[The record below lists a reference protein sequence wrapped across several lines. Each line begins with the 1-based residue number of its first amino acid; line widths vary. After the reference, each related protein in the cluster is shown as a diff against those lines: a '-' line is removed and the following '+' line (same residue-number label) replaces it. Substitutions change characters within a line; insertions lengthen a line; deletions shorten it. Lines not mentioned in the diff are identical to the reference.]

1 MGAASDS
8 TTTRRSRFEAL
19 CVGDAMHGPPCTCGP
34 EASLASV
41 AYTLA
46 TRHIHAVVVAGLGE
60 DAGDR
65 PWGIVSALDVAAAAG
80 HPGHRRTAAETASTE
95 VLTIDA
101 GEALTGAA
109 QLMAEHHLTHL
120 VVVEPGGELP
130 VGILSTLDIARAYA
144 DPGHP
149 AD

>member
-1 MGAASDS
+1 MSATSDS
-8 TTTRRSRFEAL
+8 TLARRSRFEAL
-19 CVGDAMHGPPCTCGP
+19 RVSDAMHGPPCTCGP

-65 PWGIVSALDVAAAAG
+65 PWGIVSALDVAAAAAY
-80 HPGHRRTAAETASTE
+80 PGKRRTAADTAATE
-95 VLTIDA
+95 VLTIDG
-101 GEALTGAA
+101 GEALTRAA
-109 QLMAEHHLTHL
+109 ELMAEHQLTHL
-120 VVVEPGGELP
+120 VVVEPGAELP
-130 VGILSTLDIARAYA
+130 VGIVSTLDIARAYA

-149 AD
+149 A